1 MLSSIK
7 YTSKNSEYKQIF
19 RAVWRYLYHQYLQ
32 QEIFTKQRLRSV
44 RIYCSLSSRQA
55 ICVYI
60 EENCARMI
68 IALIALDLNTSSDP
82 LPAFSFAAVSLRIYN
97 LALLLIH
104 NNLTQ
109 LVSLHNIRRR
119 ISCERVV
126 SVFVT

>member
-19 RAVWRYLYHQYLQ
+19 RAVWRYLYDQYLQ
-32 QEIFTKQRLRSV
+32 QEIFTKQRLRSL

-55 ICVYI
+55 IYVYI
-60 EENCARMI
+60 EKNCATMI
-68 IALIALDLNTSSDP
+68 IALIAIR
-82 LPAFSFAAVSLRIYN
+82 AAIHSPRSPSQRFLSAASIYN